1 MTMVISTSSQ
11 GVKLS
16 VGGGG
21 MKVKLVERAREAPIR
36 A

>member
-21 MKVKLVERAREAPIR
+21 MKVMLVECALKALVPE
-36 A
+36 